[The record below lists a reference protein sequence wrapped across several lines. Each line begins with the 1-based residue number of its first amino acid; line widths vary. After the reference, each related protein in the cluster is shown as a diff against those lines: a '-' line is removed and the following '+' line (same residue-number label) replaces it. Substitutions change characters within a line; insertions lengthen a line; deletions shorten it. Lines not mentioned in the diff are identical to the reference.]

1 LDDQYPFHSDTT
13 STNLALIKDNKTSIN
28 MRAKHM
34 AATLFA
40 AFHAVSAGPPPSP
53 IPIPTPHDLALRM
66 LKSIEER
73 GQATLDPGFATGF
86 IQLGLFW
93 QALAVVTAPD
103 AGLKTTGDND
113 AAAAALRP
121 LLENSLASTIPAFAN
136 VTKDVQIALDRLSL
150 GAEMIAWSSLRDKY
164 SNDTTSTTNTTD
176 FLPTIHNLA
185 TSLSLQPQNAN
196 GDYWYYNN
204 VNNLTAYRNLTYL
217 DGMYSLAPFITIL
230 PQLSNNTSTP
240 SDHVTALESAL
251 THLQSLHSICAKPSG
266 LLVHGYDAIKSHAWA
281 ANSTNGASPEVWGR
295 SLAWYSLGVLNTLEI
310 AAKSPE
316 ARASEAYT
324 SLRRLFQ
331 AVMRAQVE
339 AAQRSRNLAGVPGV
353 WQVVDAPGEVGNFV
367 EASSSFMTVYT
378 LLRGERLGLGLLTS
392 VHNTVVELGGEDKAL
407 EDCKGCRNGVVDLAK
422 EIYSHVSEQYLVT
435 YANGSL
441 SLNGT
446 SSVSSLSPQGVGYEY
461 YVTRPREMDS
471 LIGTSAFALAS
482 FEMGML

>member
-1 LDDQYPFHSDTT
+1 LDDRDIFHNNTT
-13 STNLALIKDNKTSIN
+13 STNPASIKKNITPIN

-40 AFHAVSAGPPPSP
+40 AFHAVSAGPPRPP
-53 IPIPTPHDLALRM
+53 IPIATPHDLALRM

-86 IQLGLFW
+86 IQL
-93 QALAVVTAPD
+93 
-103 AGLKTTGDND
+103 GLKTTGDND

-136 VTKDVQIALDRLSL
+136 VTKDVEIALDRLSL

-164 SNDTTSTTNTTD
+164 NNDTTSTTNTTD

-230 PQLSNNTSTP
+230 PQLSNNASTP

-339 AAQRSRNLAGVPGV
+339 AAERSRNLAGVPGV

-378 LLRGERLGLGLLTS
+378 LLRGERLGLGLLTN
-392 VHNTVVELGGEDKAL
+392 VQNTVVDLGQDKDL
-407 EDCKGCRNGVVDLAK
+407 KNCKGCSNGVVDLAK
-422 EIYSHVSEQYLVT
+422 EMYEKVAEQYLIT
-435 YANGSL
+435 YANGTL

-461 YVTRPREMDS
+461 YVTRPAEMDS
-471 LIGTSAFALAS
+471 LIGTSAFALAA
-482 FEMGML
+482 FEIGKL